1 MWIAKLLPVQ
11 VFSRQARKPSGFI
24 GRYLMPRLF
33 NVGNADLNAFVKEC
47 LDPQADDRILE
58 IGFGPGKLMC
68 EMAEMTTDG
77 VVEGI
82 DFSPEML
89 KRAAKTNRTHIADER
104 VILHQGE
111 CGALPFDD
119 KTFSKLC
126 STNTIYFWH
135 DPSGSAREMF
145 RVTRAGG
152 KLVIGFR
159 DDEQMNGLGL
169 SEEVFRIYSQQQV
182 VDLLADAGFSDVHIR
197 EKEGMPFVSYCAVA
211 TRT

>member
-47 LDPQADDRILE
+47 LDLQPDDRVLE
-58 IGFGPGKLMC
+58 IGFGPGKLIH
-68 EMAEMTTDG
+68 EMAALTTGG

-82 DFSPEML
+82 DFSKEML
-89 KRAAKTNRTHIADER
+89 KRATKINQKQIAQGR
-104 VILHQGE
+104 VILHEGE

-119 KTFSKLC
+119 EAFIKLC
-126 STNTIYFWH
+126 STNTIYFWEN
-135 DPSGSAREMF
+135 PEESARELF

-169 SEEVFRIYSQQQV
+169 SKEVFRIYSQQEV
-182 VDLLADAGFSDVHIR
+182 LDLLANAGFSEVHIR
-197 EKEGMPFVSYCAVA
+197 EKEGMPFVSYCAEA
-211 TRT
+211 TRA